1 MDYLKKYFSSQEQFS
16 HQHFQVY
23 FIKYEVYRQEGKHQI
38 MKNFKIKLTVVAIIG
53 VIVATTT
60 VLLLKNSSNGNIRSQ
75 SSQWRKSGNVLS
87 AEASLPVRKSNN
99 KEAPFVIGV
108 LYWSMNIPGQVAM
121 RKGLETQAEKINA
134 NSSREKP
141 EIILKE
147 YVAGDGVA
155 GMERQ
160 IRQMHELID
169 VKVDLIIVQPTD
181 IAALREPLIRA
192 NKEKIPVIA
201 YDQHIIDG
209 QLACYITSDNYQAGY
224 QDGEYVAANFPDDK
238 KLRIILVEYPHVSST
253 VKRVDGFI
261 DALEQY
267 EQAYEIIKSYNA
279 VEPEGGKEAG
289 AEILRDFP
297 EPGSFDV
304 IFTVNDG
311 GGLSILHALEVAGR
325 KEVFFASVDGDPI
338 SVANIKKG
346 GIMRIDSAQFC
357 GVLGSESIKMAYR
370 LLKGEKV
377 PRQVLIPPFPMYSA
391 LIPVSY
397 THLTLPT
404 ILLVQISVVAV
415 SLKKKNKKQ

>member
-1 MDYLKKYFSSQEQFS
+1 
-16 HQHFQVY
+16 
-23 FIKYEVYRQEGKHQI
+23 
-38 MKNFKIKLTVVAIIG
+38 MKNFKIKLIVVGMAG
-53 VIVATTT
+53 VILALST
-60 VLLLKNSSNGNIRSQ
+60 VLLLKNSDSGSIKSHPY
-75 SSQWRKSGNVLS
+75 QWQKPNNVLS
-87 AEASLPVRKSNN
+87 GEASLPVRETNN

-121 RKGLETQAEKINA
+121 RKGLEAQAEEINA
-134 NSSREKP
+134 NSSHEKP
-141 EIILKE
+141 VIILKE

-169 VKVDLIIVQPTD
+169 GKVDLIIVQPTD

-224 QDGEYVAANFPDDK
+224 LDGEYVAANFPQNK

-279 VEPEGGKEAG
+279 VEPEGGREAG

-311 GGLSILHALEVAGR
+311 GGLAILQALDAAGR

-338 SVANIKKG
+338 SVMNIKKG
-346 GIMRIDSAQFC
+346 NIMRIDSAQFC
-357 GVLGSESIKMAYR
+357 GVLGSESMKMAYR
-370 LLKGEKV
+370 LLKGERI
-377 PRQVLIPPFPMYSA
+377 PRQVLIPSFPITRETVDMYKGWNAPMPEPF
-391 LIPVSY
+391 
-397 THLTLPT
+397 
-404 ILLVQISVVAV
+404 
-415 SLKKKNKKQ
+415 KKPWHSNTPEWSGKPRIINAQEDANHAQRK